1 VHNVVMQHGQTRPLP
16 RAAFSE
22 PETYAATR
30 LPVDLASTLIPDA
43 YTSEDYYALEQQ
55 RVFAGSWV
63 GVAMTSEIAGPGDF
77 LVVEVAGRSL
87 IVCRNKEGEL
97 RAFDNVCR
105 HRGAQLCAAGG
116 HVGRFFQCPYH
127 AWAYDLDGALLG
139 TPLFTPDSQVPEDQR
154 AAFDMSDVKAF
165 DKADYGLHS
174 VRVTT
179 FGPVVL
185 VCLDPEVRPL
195 EELYGDLTERLAGY
209 RMDEWQVTRTKT
221 YEIDA
226 NWKLVAENFMEYY
239 HLPWVH
245 PGLVKVSPI
254 NAHYRWQGPGHYI
267 GFCTSPISSNA
278 DEGGWDG
285 LPSISGLDEVDAV
298 SARFV
303 VLFPNVALSVLPNHV
318 FVMLMRPTRAGHTS
332 EQTYLLTNPESLD
345 GEGAGAAIDDL
356 MRFWDSV
363 NAEDV
368 EIVEVVQRG
377 LANTSYTGG
386 RMCYR
391 FEESVHRFQNL
402 EIDRMLGVERIPPGD
417 EAEHVPMFVRGE
429 R

>member
-1 VHNVVMQHGQTRPLP
+1 MTTPVRPLA
-16 RAAFSE
+16 RDAFLR
-22 PETYAATR
+22 PETYADTR

-43 YTSEDYYALEQQ
+43 YTSPDYYELEQQ
-55 RVFAGSWV
+55 RVFGGSWV
-63 GVAMTSEIAGPGDF
+63 GVAMTSELRDAGDF
-77 LVVEVAGRSL
+77 VVVEVAGRSL
-87 IVCRNKEGEL
+87 IICRNGTGEL

-105 HRGAQLCAAGG
+105 HRGAQICAASG
-116 HVGRFFQCPYH
+116 HVARFFQCPYH

-139 TPLFTPDSQVPEDQR
+139 TPLFTPDSQVPPDQR
-154 AAFDMSDVKAF
+154 AAFDMSDVKSF

-174 VRVTT
+174 VRVAS

-185 VCLDPEVRPL
+185 VCLDPGAR
-195 EELYGDLTERLAGY
+195 ELDELVGDLARRLEGY
-209 RMDEWQVTRTKT
+209 RMDEWEITRSAT
-221 YEIDA
+221 YEIEA

-254 NAHYRWQGPGHYI
+254 NAHYRWQGPGQYI
-267 GFCTSPISSNA
+267 GFCTSPIASNA
-278 DEGGWDG
+278 DEGGWQG
-285 LPSISGLDEVDAV
+285 LPAVSNLDETDSV

-318 FVMLMRPTRAGHTS
+318 FVMLMHPTSAGHTS
-332 EQTYLLTNPESLD
+332 ETTYLLTNPESRTD
-345 GEGAGAAIDDL
+345 PQSEAAIDDL
-356 MRFWDSV
+356 MVFWNAV
-363 NAEDV
+363 NLEDV

-402 EIDRMLGVERIPPGD
+402 VIDRMLAIDSIPDGDAVEQ
-417 EAEHVPMFVRGE
+417 APMFAPKAP
-429 R
+429 

>member
-1 VHNVVMQHGQTRPLP
+1 MTTSPRPLA
-16 RAAFSE
+16 REAFTR

-43 YTSEDYYALEQQ
+43 YTAADYFELEQQ

-63 GVAMTSEIAGPGDF
+63 GVAMTSELREPGDF
-77 LVVEVAGRSL
+77 LVVTVAGRSL
-87 IVCRNKEGEL
+87 IVCRNREGEL

-127 AWAYDLDGALLG
+127 AWAYDLNGALLG
-139 TPLFTPDSQVPEDQR
+139 TPLFTPDSQVPVDQR
-154 AAFDMSDVKAF
+154 AAFDMSDIKAF
-165 DKADYGLHS
+165 DKADFGLYP
-174 VRVTT
+174 VRVAT

-185 VCLDPEVRPL
+185 VCLDPDASPP
-195 EELYGDLTERLAGY
+195 EELYGDLAERLAGY
-209 RMDEWQVTRTKT
+209 RMDEWEVARSKT

-254 NAHYRWQGPGHYI
+254 NAHYRWQGRGAYI

-285 LPSISGLDEVDAV
+285 LPAISGLNDVDAV

-303 VLFPNVALSVLPNHV
+303 VLFPNVALSVLPNHT
-318 FVMLMRPTRAGHTS
+318 FVMLMEPTSAGHTS
-332 EQTYLLTNPESLD
+332 ERTYLLTNPESHD
-345 GEGAGAAIDDL
+345 REGSDAAVDEL

-402 EIDRMLGVERIPPGD
+402 EIDRMLGIDRIPEGD
-417 EAEHVPMFVRGE
+417 PAEQVPMFARE
-429 R
+429 IS

>member
-1 VHNVVMQHGQTRPLP
+1 VTASRPLA
-16 RAAFSE
+16 RAAFSA
-22 PETYAATR
+22 PETYAQTR

-43 YTSEDYYALEQQ
+43 YTSADYFELEQQ

-63 GVAMTSEIAGPGDF
+63 GVAMTSEVAEPGDF
-77 LVVEVAGRSL
+77 VVVEVAGRSL
-87 IVCRNKEGEL
+87 IVCRNKDGEL

-139 TPLFTPDSQVPEDQR
+139 TPLFTPDSQVPVDQR

-165 DKADYGLHS
+165 EKADYGLHA
-174 VRVTT
+174 VRVTS
-179 FGPVVL
+179 FGPIVL
-185 VCLDPEVRPL
+185 VCLDPDVRPL
-195 EELYGDLTERLAGY
+195 DELYGDLTERLAGY
-209 RMDEWQVTRTKT
+209 RMDEWRVARTKT

-254 NAHYRWQGPGHYI
+254 NAHYRWQGTGTYI

-285 LPSISGLDEVDAV
+285 LPAIADLDEVDAV

-318 FVMLMRPTRAGHTS
+318 FVMLMRPTSAGHTS
-332 EQTYLLTNPESLD
+332 EQTYLLTNPESHD
-345 GEGAGAAIDDL
+345 QVGSEAAIDEL

-363 NAEDV
+363 NVEDV

-402 EIDRMLGVERIPPGD
+402 EIDRMLGIDRIPEGD
-417 EAEHVPMFVRGE
+417 AGEQVPMFARDRE
-429 R
+429 

>member
-1 VHNVVMQHGQTRPLP
+1 
-16 RAAFSE
+16 
-22 PETYAATR
+22 
-30 LPVDLASTLIPDA
+30 
-43 YTSEDYYALEQQ
+43 
-55 RVFAGSWV
+55 
-63 GVAMTSEIAGPGDF
+63 
-77 LVVEVAGRSL
+77 
-87 IVCRNKEGEL
+87 
-97 RAFDNVCR
+97 
-105 HRGAQLCAAGG
+105 
-116 HVGRFFQCPYH
+116 
-127 AWAYDLDGALLG
+127 
-139 TPLFTPDSQVPEDQR
+139 
-154 AAFDMSDVKAF
+154 MSDVKAF
-165 DKADYGLHS
+165 DKADFGLHP
-174 VRVTT
+174 VRVAA

-185 VCLDPEVRPL
+185 VCLDPEARPID
-195 EELYGDLTERLAGY
+195 ELYGDLAARLAGY
-209 RMDEWQVTRTKT
+209 RMDEWQVARSKT

-254 NAHYRWQGPGHYI
+254 NAHYRWQGAGTYI

-285 LPSISGLDEVDAV
+285 LPAISGLNEVDAV

-303 VLFPNVALSVLPNHV
+303 VLFPNVALSVLPNHT
-318 FVMLMRPTRAGHTS
+318 FVMLMEPTSAGHTS
-332 EQTYLLTNPESLD
+332 ERTYLLTNPESCD
-345 GEGAGAAIDDL
+345 DEGSEAATDEL

-363 NAEDV
+363 NVEDV

-402 EIDRMLGVERIPPGD
+402 EIDRMLCIDRIPEGD
-417 EAEHVPMFVRGE
+417 AAEQLPMFARE
-429 R
+429 A

>member
-1 VHNVVMQHGQTRPLP
+1 MTASPRPLA
-16 RAAFSE
+16 REAFSL
-22 PETYAATR
+22 PGTYAETR

-43 YTSEDYYALEQQ
+43 YTSAEYFELEQQ

-63 GVAMTSEIAGPGDF
+63 GVAMTSELREPGDF
-77 LVVEVAGRSL
+77 VVVTVAGRSL
-87 IVCRNKEGEL
+87 IVCRNREGEL

-139 TPLFTPDSQVPEDQR
+139 TPLFTPDSQVPVDQR
-154 AAFDMSDVKAF
+154 AAFDMSGVKAF
-165 DKADYGLHS
+165 DKADFGLHP
-174 VRVTT
+174 VRVAA

-185 VCLDPEVRPL
+185 VCLDPEARPI
-195 EELYGDLTERLAGY
+195 EELYGDLAGRLAGY
-209 RMDEWQVTRTKT
+209 RMDEWQVARSRT

-254 NAHYRWQGPGHYI
+254 NAHYRWQGRGTYI
-267 GFCTSPISSNA
+267 GFCTSPISSNT

-285 LPSISGLDEVDAV
+285 LPAIAGLNEVDAV

-303 VLFPNVALSVLPNHV
+303 VLFPNVALSVLPNHT
-318 FVMLMRPTRAGHTS
+318 FVMLMEPTSAGHTS
-332 EQTYLLTNPESLD
+332 ERTYLLTNPESHAD
-345 GEGAGAAIDDL
+345 GGSEAAIDEL

-363 NAEDV
+363 NVEDV

-402 EIDRMLGVERIPPGD
+402 EIDRMLGIDRIPEGD
-417 EAEHVPMFVRGE
+417 AVEHVPMFARE